1 MIDRSNSTAH
11 QFTLSVCAAAVC
23 LLLCGCADKDDASS
37 APAQTQG
44 AMRIVSMAPNLT
56 EILFALGLDEQ
67 IVGVTRHCNAP
78 AAAETKRRIGTFWQ
92 PDIEAVLALRPTLVV
107 AETFE
112 QHRQLAEQLGQSGC
126 QTLSVRIDS
135 VAQLFDGIASIGQA
149 VGRPSQAQQ
158 LVDRLRTAVQALQS
172 RTNSQTR
179 PKVLWVIQRQPLRV
193 AGTQTFVSEL
203 IEIAGG
209 VNAIGPTL
217 HAYPPI
223 GDEDVIAVRPEVII
237 EPTDQPELR
246 DAQQRSALS
255 FYAVFRTLPAVQNG
269 KIFVI
274 DGDLVSRLGPRIDQG
289 LQIIAA
295 CMERE

>member
-1 MIDRSNSTAH
+1 
-11 QFTLSVCAAAVC
+11 
-23 LLLCGCADKDDASS
+23 
-37 APAQTQG
+37 
-44 AMRIVSMAPNLT
+44 
-56 EILFALGLDEQ
+56 
-67 IVGVTRHCNAP
+67 
-78 AAAETKRRIGTFWQ
+78 
-92 PDIEAVLALRPTLVV
+92 
-107 AETFE
+107 
-112 QHRQLAEQLGQSGC
+112 
-126 QTLSVRIDS
+126 
-135 VAQLFDGIASIGQA
+135 

-158 LVDRLRTAVQALQS
+158 LIDRLRTAVQALQS
-172 RTNSQTR
+172 STNSQTR

-217 HAYPPI
+217 HTYPPI